1 MITLPKLAVLQNIQT
16 SCLSLQMIV
25 GIFMQHPLMAHSGHE
40 EDESETFL
48 IQAKTPVAPASSL
61 PSQAP
66 SMPVAPA
73 IAALDVNKNG
83 VIEADEIRNATAV
96 LMKLDKNGDGKVTA
110 DEYRMNGGRP
120 NQSAAATPAPA
131 PVISE
136 ANAALNSV
144 PKLFNPKA
152 LVKPITEIE
161 GILSDGTKATVY
173 KIVVRSIPVD
183 HEMGPWAPKTIHDK
197 GGYWEDAIDKK
208 LYRVDLDYLNIL
220 NKWGWNM
227 YDADGTVHRTKNR
240 EEFDKVA
247 RQELAGWTL
256 EQAKKDGVTGSV
268 IELQP
273 IEQIVTIFLPKNPQA
288 SAKPT
293 MLRQAAFS
301 PRSGVGVSTNGIR
314 FFPPEP
320 VLRITAYQNIAPLD
334 PQGGHTGF
342 GHEYHYHRSPAVMND
357 DKSGK
362 IVGWALDGFPVRG
375 PYEQDGSKPKNLDTI
390 NGHDHDGLGYHY
402 HASNAWPYFVAGFR
416 GPLGTAA
423 LGDVDVCDATKQSA
437 GRPGAGKPSA
447 ATPAPAVTPTDPPT
461 APATKKT
468 SQSNTSKQPNILVMI
483 ADDLGWNGV
492 GFHQEKSIT
501 PRLNQLAKE
510 GTEIQ
515 RFYTY
520 PVCSPARAAFLSGQ
534 MPRRF
539 GIVDALG
546 PQQAGLPKN
555 TTTISSVLQAG
566 GYQTSLIGKWHLGA
580 DNPPMACGFDHFYG
594 FMSSEIDYNKHTN
607 KRGGADWQR
616 DEKPLEETG
625 YSSYLFADEAIK
637 QLKARDAARPFF
649 MELAFNAPHVPLS
662 APDDVIAKHPGDVY
676 GAVVE
681 ALDIAIGR
689 ILTELDQQGLR
700 ENTIVIFFS
709 DNGASRRNSDNS
721 PLSFGKDTIYEGG
734 IRTPCVIRWPG
745 KIAANQKSSDPFCV
759 QDFFPSLV
767 SAAGVTIDHDKKIDG
782 SNQWAN
788 LLDPQPNERA
798 PFLIASHDIAMIAG
812 DWKFI
817 EFDGGKRSLFHLAND
832 IPETTDLIG
841 KDPEITK
848 KLAMQLDSLKQNLP
862 ASPARRANGSGGPGA
877 RPARPNRIKQQ

>member
-1 MITLPKLAVLQNIQT
+1 MQLPIR
-16 SCLSLQMIV
+16 
-25 GIFMQHPLMAHSGHE
+25 AHNGHKE
-40 EDESETFL
+40 EDSETFL
-48 IQAKTPVAPASSL
+48 IQTETPVAPATSVPAQVAS
-61 PSQAP
+61 AP
-66 SMPVAPA
+66 IAPA
-73 IAALDVNKNG
+73 IAALDVNKNSI
-83 VIEADEIRNATAV
+83 IEADEIRNATEV
-96 LMKLDKNGDGKVTA
+96 LMKLDKNGDGKLTT
-110 DEYRMNGGRP
+110 DEYRMSGGRP
-120 NQSAAATPAPA
+120 NQAGALTPEPAPKAA
-131 PVISE
+131 PAISE

-208 LYRVDLDYLNIL
+208 LYRVDLNYLNIL

-268 IELQP
+268 IELEP

-288 SAKPT
+288 SPKPT
-293 MLRQAAFS
+293 MLRQATFS

-342 GHEYHYHRSPAVMND
+342 GHEYHYHRSPAVMNN

-375 PYEQDGSKPKNLDTI
+375 PYEPDGNISQNLDII

-402 HASNAWPYFVAGFR
+402 HASNAWPYFVAGFH

-423 LGDVDVCDATKQSA
+423 LGDVDVCDATKQSG
-437 GRPGAGKPSA
+437 GRPGAAAPVRPATSTTPSE
-447 ATPAPAVTPTDPPT
+447 ATPTPPSTNN
-461 APATKKT
+461 T
-468 SQSNTSKQPNILVMI
+468 SQSNTNKQPNILVMI

-492 GFHQEKSIT
+492 GFHQAKIT
-501 PRLNQLAKE
+501 TPHLNQLAKE
-510 GTEIQ
+510 GTELQ

-520 PVCSPARAAFLSGQ
+520 PVCSPSRAAFLTGQ

-555 TTTISSVLQAG
+555 TTTISSAFQAA
-566 GYQTSLIGKWHLGA
+566 GYQTSLIGKWHLGT
-580 DNPPMACGFDHFYG
+580 DQPPMACGFDHFYG
-594 FMSSEIDYNKHTN
+594 FMSSEIDYDKHTN
-607 KRGGADWQR
+607 QRGGNDWQR
-616 DEKPLEETG
+616 DGKPLEEKG
-625 YSSYLFADEAIK
+625 YSSYLFVDEAIK
-637 QLKARDAARPFF
+637 QLKTRDTKRPFF

-662 APDDVIAKHPGDVY
+662 APEDLLAKHPGDVY

-745 KIAANQKSSDPFCV
+745 KIAANQKSNDPFSV

-767 SAAGVTIDHDKKIDG
+767 SAAGITMNSSKKIDG
-782 SNQWAN
+782 SDQWKS
-788 LLDPQPNERA
+788 LLDSQPNERT

-812 DWKFI
+812 DWKLI
-817 EFDGGKRSLFHLAND
+817 EFDGGKRSLFNLTSD
-832 IPETTDLIG
+832 VSESKDLIE
-841 KDPEITK
+841 KDPGLTK
-848 KLAMQLDSLKQNLP
+848 KLAAQLDSLKQDLP
-862 ASPARRANGSGGPGA
+862 PSPARRANGPGA
-877 RPARPNRIKQQ
+877 GGGRPTGSAKRK